1 MIWNIK
7 YITLPICVFMIF
19 SNGIGQTIEKLE
31 LNRGVEAYNNG
42 DYGTAQDKFEQ
53 AFEANNQYSGALYN
67 AANSAY
73 RSGDFEKATEY
84 YEQYAGT
91 LENKN
96 DKAKAYHN
104 LGNVFLKRFSG
115 SSQNQNPEEQKKSS
129 DYLKNSIEAYK
140 NSLRNNPQDEDTRYN
155 LSYALSKLKKQQ
167 QQESKNKSKDENKD
181 NKEQDKNEEN
191 KENQDNKDSDKSE
204 EEKEE
209 EGDKEDKNKDK
220 EGGEGDKKEEEG
232 DKKEGEGEGEGDKED
247 KNKDKEGDKPK
258 SEGKDKGEEKEIE
271 GKMSKGQIKKDLDAV
286 NEDEKNILLKIAKQK
301 GKKKGDNNTKDW

>member
-7 YITLPICVFMIF
+7 HIILPICLFMIF
-19 SNGIGQTIEKLE
+19 SNSIGQTTEKLE
-31 LNRGVEAYNNG
+31 LNRGVDAYNNG

-53 AFEANNQYSGALYN
+53 AFEANNQYNGALYN

-155 LSYALSKLKKQQ
+155 LSYALSKLKQQQ
-167 QQESKNKSKDENKD
+167 QQENKDQKEGKDEDEKKNEDKKEENKD
-181 NKEQDKNEEN
+181 K
-191 KENQDNKDSDKSE
+191 KENEDNKDGDKSE
-204 EEKEE
+204 EEKE
-209 EGDKEDKNKDK
+209 GDK
-220 EGGEGDKKEEEG
+220 
-232 DKKEGEGEGEGDKED
+232 DKKEGEGDKENK
-247 KNKDKEGDKPK
+247 KNEDKDKEGDKPK
-258 SEGKDKGEEKEIE
+258 PGDKT
-271 GKMSKGQIKKDLDAV
+271 
-286 NEDEKNILLKIAKQK
+286 K
-301 GKKKGDNNTKDW
+301 GKKKK

>member
-1 MIWNIK
+1 MNWNIK
-7 YITLPICVFMIF
+7 HITLSICLFMTF
-19 SNGIGQTIEKLE
+19 SISIGQTTEKLD
-31 LNRGVEAYNNG
+31 LNRGVDAYNNG

-53 AFEANNQYSGALYN
+53 AFEANNQYNGALYN

-73 RSGDFEKATEY
+73 RSGDFEKAAEY

-104 LGNVFLKRFSG
+104 LGNVFLKRFGG

-140 NSLRNNPQDEDTRYN
+140 NSLRNNPKDEDTRYN
-155 LSYALSKLKKQQ
+155 LSYALSKLKQQQ
-167 QQESKNKSKDENKD
+167 QQENKESKDEDENKD
-181 NKEQDKNEEN
+181 KKEQDKNE
-191 KENQDNKDSDKSE
+191 DNKDSDKSE
-204 EEKEE
+204 EEKE
-209 EGDKEDKNKDK
+209 GN
-220 EGGEGDKKEEEG
+220 KEE
-232 DKKEGEGEGEGDKED
+232 KEGEGEGDKED
-247 KNKDKEGDKPK
+247 EKNEDKEEKENKPKPGDKN
-258 SEGKDKGEEKEIE
+258 KGEEKEIE

>member
-1 MIWNIK
+1 MMASIK
-7 YITLPICVFMIF
+7 HITLSICLFMTF
-19 SNGIGQTIEKLE
+19 SNSIGQTIEKLD
-31 LNRGVEAYNNG
+31 LNRGVDAYNNG
-42 DYGTAQDKFEQ
+42 DYGTAQDKFEK
-53 AFEANNQYSGALYN
+53 AFEANNQYNGALYN

-104 LGNVFLKRFSG
+104 LGNAFLKRFSG

-140 NSLRNNPQDEDTRYN
+140 NSLRNNPKDEDTRYN
-155 LSYALSKLKKQQ
+155 LSYALSKLKQQQ
-167 QQESKNKSKDENKD
+167 QQENKEGKDEDENKD
-181 NKEQDKNEEN
+181 EKEQDK
-191 KENQDNKDSDKSE
+191 KENEDNKDSDKSE
-204 EEKEE
+204 EEKE
-209 EGDKEDKNKDK
+209 GNKDK
-220 EGGEGDKKEEEG
+220 K
-232 DKKEGEGEGEGDKED
+232 EGEGDKED
-247 KNKDKEGDKPK
+247 KKNEDKDKEGDKPK
-258 SEGKDKGEEKEIE
+258 PGDKDKGKDKGKEKEIE

-301 GKKKGDNNTKDW
+301 GKKKEGNNTKDW

>member
-1 MIWNIK
+1 MMASIK
-7 YITLPICVFMIF
+7 HITLSICLFMTF
-19 SNGIGQTIEKLE
+19 SNSIGQTIEKLD
-31 LNRGVEAYNNG
+31 LNRGVDAYNNG
-42 DYGTAQDKFEQ
+42 DYGTAQDKFEK
-53 AFEANNQYSGALYN
+53 AFEANNQYNGALYN

-104 LGNVFLKRFSG
+104 LGNAFLKRFSG

-140 NSLRNNPQDEDTRYN
+140 NSLRNNPKDEDTRYN
-155 LSYALSKLKKQQ
+155 LSYALSKLKQQQ
-167 QQESKNKSKDENKD
+167 QQENKEGKDEDENKD
-181 NKEQDKNEEN
+181 EKEQDK
-191 KENQDNKDSDKSE
+191 KENEDNKDSDKSE
-204 EEKEE
+204 EEKE
-209 EGDKEDKNKDK
+209 GNKDK
-220 EGGEGDKKEEEG
+220 K
-232 DKKEGEGEGEGDKED
+232 EGEGDKED
-247 KNKDKEGDKPK
+247 KKNEDKDKEGDKPK
-258 SEGKDKGEEKEIE
+258 PGDKDKGKEKEIE
-271 GKMSKGQIKKDLDAV
+271 GKMSKSQIKKDLDAV

>member
-1 MIWNIK
+1 MILNIK
-7 YITLPICVFMIF
+7 HITLSACLFMTF
-19 SNGIGQTIEKLE
+19 SNSIAQTTEKLE
-31 LNRGVEAYNNG
+31 LNRGVDAYNNG
-42 DYGTAQDKFEQ
+42 DYSTAQDKFEQ
-53 AFEANNQYSGALYN
+53 AFEANNQYNGALYN

-84 YEQYAGT
+84 YEQYART

-115 SSQNQNPEEQKKSS
+115 STQSQNPEEQKKSS

-155 LSYALSKLKKQQ
+155 LSYALSKLKQQQ
-167 QQESKNKSKDENKD
+167 QQENKEGKDEDEKKNEEKKEENKD
-181 NKEQDKNEEN
+181 KKE
-191 KENQDNKDSDKSE
+191 KEDNKDGDKSE
-204 EEKEE
+204 EEKE
-209 EGDKEDKNKDK
+209 GDK
-220 EGGEGDKKEEEG
+220 
-232 DKKEGEGEGEGDKED
+232 DKKEGEGDKET
-247 KNKDKEGDKPK
+247 KKDKEGDKPK
-258 SEGKDKGEEKEIE
+258 PGDKDKGEEKEIE

>member
-1 MIWNIK
+1 MIWYIK
-7 YITLPICVFMIF
+7 HITLPICLFMIF
-19 SNGIGQTIEKLE
+19 SNSIGQTIEKLE

-53 AFEANNQYSGALYN
+53 AFEANNQYNGALYN

-115 SSQNQNPEEQKKSS
+115 STQSQNPEEQKKSS

-167 QQESKNKSKDENKD
+167 QQESKDENKD
-181 NKEQDKNEEN
+181 KKEQDKNEDN

-204 EEKEE
+204 
-209 EGDKEDKNKDK
+209 
-220 EGGEGDKKEEEG
+220 
-232 DKKEGEGEGEGDKED
+232 DKKEGEGDKKD

-258 SEGKDKGEEKEIE
+258 PGGKDKGEEKEIE

>member
-1 MIWNIK
+1 MIWYIK
-7 YITLPICVFMIF
+7 HITLPICLFMIF
-19 SNGIGQTIEKLE
+19 SNSIGQTIEKLE

-53 AFEANNQYSGALYN
+53 AFEANNQYNGALYN

-115 SSQNQNPEEQKKSS
+115 STQSQNPEEQKKSS

-167 QQESKNKSKDENKD
+167 QQESKDENKD
-181 NKEQDKNEEN
+181 KKEQDKNEDN

-204 EEKEE
+204 
-209 EGDKEDKNKDK
+209 
-220 EGGEGDKKEEEG
+220 DKKEGEG
-232 DKKEGEGEGEGDKED
+232 DKKEGEGDKKEGEGDKKD

-258 SEGKDKGEEKEIE
+258 PGGKDKGEEKEIE